1 MLTAKLPSI
10 LLSNLFIVFFLI
22 AIFTTITKVRRVRLS
37 RRPVN
42 ASYVFWGELLFYS
55 VGFGMLWSGA
65 VHAYAQQA
73 VASSFGWQPSPFA
86 YELGWAQ
93 IGLSVVAMAS
103 LWRGTEF
110 RLAATTIFV
119 IASFAAAFQHIA
131 QMRYAHN
138 YAAGNTALVLWFG
151 DILLPLI
158 LLVLAI
164 VNREEELRRY

>member
-1 MLTAKLPSI
+1 MLTAKLISI

-22 AIFTTITKVRRVRLS
+22 AILTTISKVRRVQLS

-55 VGFGMLWSGA
+55 VGLGMLWSGA
-65 VHAYAQQA
+65 MHAYAQQI
-73 VASSFGWQPSPFA
+73 VAPSFGWQPSPFA
-86 YELGWAQ
+86 YELGWTQ
-93 IGLSVVAMAS
+93 IGLGVVAMAS

-110 RLAATTIFV
+110 RLAATAIFV
-119 IASFAAAFQHIA
+119 ISSFAAAFQHIA
-131 QMRYAHN
+131 QMRAHN
-138 YAAGNTALVLWFG
+138 YATGNAGSVLWFG